1 MLMMIIGFTFYFHS
15 LQIKTTSKKTAES
28 TQKQSSST
36 TKISEPHNMSSIDTE
51 QSSSNSSS
59 SSTTLREDA
68 TLKSKIN
75 KARMALY
82 EAGIDSSSISDNE
95 LSKYWNTA
103 HQKKINFVKYIESIL
118 SK

>member
-1 MLMMIIGFTFYFHS
+1 M
-15 LQIKTTSKKTAES
+15 QIKTTSKKTAER
-28 TQKQSSST
+28 TQQRSSST
-36 TKISEPHNMSSIDTE
+36 TKISEPHNSSSIDTE

-59 SSTTLREDA
+59 SSTEDA

-95 LSKYWNTA
+95 LLKYWNTA